1 MGKFIDAVTAVGDF
15 AFNTAGNAVA
25 VPMAAIEL
33 VVTGEVS
40 SDTADRAV
48 ESFTGI
54 GDSLLDND

>member
-15 AFNTAGNAVA
+15 ALNATGNAVA

-48 ESFTGI
+48 KSFSGI
-54 GDSLLDND
+54 GDSLLGSD